1 VDWLLLTALVIM
13 WLVLLIPSHR
23 RRWSPSTSVDHFERR
38 MEFLAQA
45 EAHGGAG
52 RWIITPRKGVRFVG
66 PAERKKS
73 RARERRRQVL
83 TFLLEAVG
91 VTFLIGLIPPLH
103 AMWTATGILCGLTLM
118 YVYLLLTIKQR
129 AGHPN
134 ARLHAARVPTRAPRR
149 IAERYVGDRGS
160 SWARPKVN
168 GLGLLG
174 EGDAVHVVVK
184 PAGSMGLAGY

>member
-1 VDWLLLTALVIM
+1 
-13 WLVLLIPSHR
+13 
-23 RRWSPSTSVDHFERR
+23 
-38 MEFLAQA
+38 
-45 EAHGGAG
+45 
-52 RWIITPRKGVRFVG
+52 
-66 PAERKKS
+66 
-73 RARERRRQVL
+73 
-83 TFLLEAVG
+83 
-91 VTFLIGLIPPLH
+91 
-103 AMWTATGILCGLTLM
+103 MWTATGILCGLTLM